1 MSCINNGLV
10 YIQFRELVDLN
21 ETSNDQ
27 DSLSYNLQ
35 ITHMMGGSDIGR
47 IFTELDFRLVDVDF
61 NFFVCT
67 LSPPIVFQ
75 YQINGGEN
83 VILAQSQ

>member
-1 MSCINNGLV
+1 
-10 YIQFRELVDLN
+10 
-21 ETSNDQ
+21 
-27 DSLSYNLQ
+27 
-35 ITHMMGGSDIGR
+35 MMGGSDIGR